1 MRIVCLDLEGV
12 LIPEV
17 WINVAERTGIAELRL
32 TTRDIPDYDV
42 LMKRRLGILDQHGLG
57 LPKIQEVIAGME
69 PLPGAKAFLDAL
81 RERYQVIILSD
92 TFYEFAE
99 PFMRK
104 LGWPTLFCHSLEVE
118 PTGRIAGYRLR
129 QPDPKR
135 KAVARAARARTSRSW
150 PPATR
155 TTTRRCSPRPTPGS
169 CSAPPTTW
177 SRDFPSFPHVETLRR
192 AARQIDIAFDAA
204 MPALRAEL
212 RVRIRHCAHCAQMAT
227 LHLHE
232 RVVSAAPKRA
242 EVMPYARRC
251 TLGGTWRVHRV
262 S

>member
-1 MRIVCLDLEGV
+1 M
-12 LIPEV
+12 

-57 LPKIQEVIAGME
+57 LPKIQEVIAGMD

-118 PTGRIAGYRLR
+118 PSGRIAGYRCASPIPSARPSQALR
-129 QPDPKR
+129 GLNFQVVAAGDSYNDTTMLGGGARRDPL
-135 KAVARAARARTSRSW
+135 
-150 PPATR
+150 
-155 TTTRRCSPRPTPGS
+155 PRP
-169 CSAPPTTW
+169 
-177 SRDFPSFPHVETLRR
+177 
-192 AARQIDIAFDAA
+192 RQRGPRLS
-204 MPALRAEL
+204 PALRVSRRFEEL
-212 RVRIRHCAHCAQMAT
+212 RAQIDTAFDRCASSGCVRD
-227 LHLHE
+227 L
-232 RVVSAAPKRA
+232 
-242 EVMPYARRC
+242 
-251 TLGGTWRVHRV
+251 
-262 S
+262 